1 MGKRAK
7 KIEWPVELRQ
17 PFPSFS
23 QLTERA
29 RLLKPGGSLAEVIGV
44 EFFAEVKRRVI
55 AMVGFVDPL
64 TEGPPA
70 TEREWLRFIYYL
82 SLYCG
87 IPGFQEAGRRKAGRP
102 KKWTDEKRLQL
113 FADVMSLVQ
122 RRRMTEHSAC
132 LYIASHPEHYLDRHP
147 NDPKTLHREF
157 QRAKNAFEDN
167 RVPFLTR
174 AEEIQ
179 LLIDR
184 YSAAAE
190 KERQQPHRGAE

>member
-70 TEREWLRFIYYL
+70 TEREWLRFIFPCIAVSQVFRKQEEEKPVDQRSGPMKSDCSC
-82 SLYCG
+82 SL
-87 IPGFQEAGRRKAGRP
+87 
-102 KKWTDEKRLQL
+102 
-113 FADVMSLVQ
+113 M
-122 RRRMTEHSAC
+122 
-132 LYIASHPEHYLDRHP
+132 
-147 NDPKTLHREF
+147 
-157 QRAKNAFEDN
+157 
-167 RVPFLTR
+167 
-174 AEEIQ
+174 
-179 LLIDR
+179 
-184 YSAAAE
+184 
-190 KERQQPHRGAE
+190 